1 MARNDRPSPPTL
13 DTFRPTPKA
22 YLLLAAEALK
32 FAAAAPTLSAAT
44 RRKIA
49 TALASVQRDLENIGA
64 SGMKE

>member
-1 MARNDRPSPPTL
+1 ME
-13 DTFRPTPKA
+13 TFRPTPKA

-49 TALASVQRDLENIGA
+49 TALASVQRDLKALKGA
-64 SGMKE
+64 AVKNWL